1 MGESALFKMSSNI
14 SHLEILL
21 GEFPCDLPF
30 RGGAHKRVTLSL
42 TCDSPRSKHG
52 IPVLKLYAGQTMEFT
67 SSEQTPAGHAAR
79 LVAKWLN
86 RTSPDSETRHMAEL
100 FLWQW
105 PGIHQKDDGNWHLVD
120 EEVRTSQFSGPMIN
134 CHGEELSDGIL
145 HSELS
150 ADSILDSMN
159 LQVNPYGFC
168 NKGAPCYLLDGCLMC
183 PSFLTNSSFMPTLK
197 KRAVELTNK
206 RGAAVAANNHQLADS
221 CHNVLYNIELMEA
234 KIGHEEDGNND

>member
-14 SHLEILL
+14 SHLEVLL

-30 RGGAHKRVTLSL
+30 GAGPHKRVTLSL

-52 IPVLKLYAGQTMEFT
+52 IPVLKLYAGQLMEFT
-67 SSEQTPAGHAAR
+67 SSEQTPAGHAAK
-79 LVAKWLN
+79 LVAEWLN

-105 PGIHQKDDGNWHLVD
+105 PGIHQRDDGSWHLVD
-120 EEVRTSQFSGPMIN
+120 EENRKSLFSGPMIN
-134 CHGEELSDGIL
+134 CNGEVVSDDIQ
-145 HSELS
+145 HSGLS

-168 NKGAPCYLLDGCLMC
+168 NKGTPCYLLDGCLMC
-183 PSFLTNSSFMPTLK
+183 PSFLTNSSFIPALK
-197 KRAVELTNK
+197 KRAIELKDK
-206 RGAAVAANNHQLADS
+206 RGEAIAANNHQLADS
-221 CHNVLYNIELMEA
+221 CHHMLYNIGLMEA
-234 KIGHEEDGNND
+234 KTGHGVDEK